1 MELFNYY
8 SLCECTNFNPIKK
21 KLNILQD
28 DGKIEYEKDKDILK
42 IVDIDLDEYEIEDLN
57 KLFDKYDVFVYPDY
71 EDGLDD
77 SYRHYNEEEDE
88 EEF

>member
-8 SLCECTNFNPIKK
+8 NLCECTNFNPIKK

-42 IVDIDLDEYEIEDLN
+42 IVDIYLDEYEIEYLN

-71 EDGLDD
+71 ENDLDD
-77 SYRHYNEEEDE
+77 SYRNYNDEENEE
-88 EEF
+88 F